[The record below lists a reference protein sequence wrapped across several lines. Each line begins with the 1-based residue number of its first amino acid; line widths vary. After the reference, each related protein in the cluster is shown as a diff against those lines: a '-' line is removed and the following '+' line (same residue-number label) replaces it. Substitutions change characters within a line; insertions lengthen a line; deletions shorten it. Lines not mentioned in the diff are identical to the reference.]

1 MGQLD
6 KAGVNTDEVLGA
18 MKKSVATLAK
28 EGISASDG
36 LAMYYRKDQK
46 RRDGRRGRQ
55 HRVGDLRHKGRLHD
69 GRSNPRRLSGRR
81 RPDG

>member
-36 LAMYYRKDQK
+36 LAMYYEKIK
-46 RRDGRRGRQ
+46 NAGRPQRPPA
-55 HRVGDLRHKGRLHD
+55 
-69 GRSNPRRLSGRR
+69 SRR
-81 RPDG
+81 RSSVQGQAPRWPQQSETALWPSQT

>member
-1 MGQLD
+1 
-6 KAGVNTDEVLGA
+6 

-36 LAMYYRKDQK
+36 LAMYYEKIKNAGTAARS
-46 RRDGRRGRQ
+46 RQ

-69 GRSNPRRLSGRR
+69 GRSNPRRLSGRHWSTAELQEKR
-81 RPDG
+81 RDNRRRS